1 MEHNCTA
8 TISAVLNENNSVT
21 VDVCYTHYGH
31 EKELHHLRMPK
42 GKRQEIA
49 ARLQE
54 GVKAKRILDDVRESV
69 HHEFHR
75 HHLADR
81 RDLANIERSFGL
93 RHVQR
98 HNNDQQSALAWVE
111 EWRQLGEDNPV
122 SFVRLQGE
130 EAPDGYDV
138 STQDFIIVVQSPLQ
152 RHMLQQFG
160 GRGVCCDAIHGTN
173 AYNFTLTTLLVID
186 EFGQGFP
193 VGWCL
198 ANHEDFSTMCIFF
211 RELQSSSGSI
221 ASGFVMS
228 DMAVEAE
235 IYKMLRTVLEQT
247 DESLFQDCLSGLLDQ
262 LSQDARGQ
270 AFRAYFVKDCV
281 TRKEHWAYCYR
292 KGMGI
297 NTNMFVE
304 AFPRVFKRVYLG
316 GRVNKRV
323 NHCLVHLM
331 RTSALSGSSSSP
343 RARPLTGQRTSKIAT
358 FEVGS

>member
-1 MEHNCTA
+1 
-8 TISAVLNENNSVT
+8 
-21 VDVCYTHYGH
+21 
-31 EKELHHLRMPK
+31 
-42 GKRQEIA
+42 
-49 ARLQE
+49 
-54 GVKAKRILDDVRESV
+54 
-69 HHEFHR
+69 
-75 HHLADR
+75 
-81 RDLANIERSFGL
+81 
-93 RHVQR
+93 
-98 HNNDQQSALAWVE
+98 
-111 EWRQLGEDNPV
+111 
-122 SFVRLQGE
+122 
-130 EAPDGYDV
+130 
-138 STQDFIIVVQSPLQ
+138 
-152 RHMLQQFG
+152 MLQQFG
-160 GRGVCCDAIHGTN
+160 GRGVCCDATHGTN

-198 ANHEDFSTMCIFF
+198 SNHEDFSTMCIFF

-221 ASGFVMS
+221 ASGFVIS
-228 DMAVEAE
+228 DMTPQFYNAWCGIVGSPRPKKFVCTWHVDKAWREELRRKVGNPAVEAE
-235 IYKMLRTVLEQT
+235 IYKMLRTVLEQA

-323 NHCLVHLM
+323 DHCLVHLM
-331 RTSALSGSSSSP
+331 RFV
-343 RARPLTGQRTSKIAT
+343 RDKCFERVIKLTKGEATYRTKNI
-358 FEVGS
+358 